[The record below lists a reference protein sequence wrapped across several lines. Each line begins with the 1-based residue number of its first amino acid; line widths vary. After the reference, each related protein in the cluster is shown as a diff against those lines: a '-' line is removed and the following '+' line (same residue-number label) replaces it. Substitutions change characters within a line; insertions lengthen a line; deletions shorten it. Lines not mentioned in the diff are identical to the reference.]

1 MIGSNVIS
9 LFRPR
14 PVDRDWN
21 NQELAEFYRV
31 ESSLISVGF
40 HVDTERGLSDEG
52 EPWFVFVDASSGDVI
67 VHCARTDGAYLI
79 ASAAFEGVLRGVD
92 FRALVEAF
100 LEHQPLA
107 LPRIETPEQRN
118 NIHLHPSAFL
128 VALVATAFFKLSST
142 SAEAAVLGD
151 GDARHDPYGTDAD
164 SASDRLGM
172 ELDKRQSL
180 VVLAAVA
187 VVTGQAISD
196 VTDVSGMGT
205 TARFLSEND
214 APAEGRS
221 AISASLPTFVEKTDG
236 SRLADTINGV
246 GVGEPELL
254 SSTDGGSGSI
264 FSTVLADV
272 LFGDAPIDLTAA
284 GPKAGSSGFSDG
296 DTAGLALAA
305 LGQTLLDFSGSALDM
320 SSMGHAI
327 RNLGHHAI
335 SSPAEES
342 GAADKDALI
351 LTQASAS
358 DASTRALSP
367 AVQVVDMQGLERGD
381 GVSGGQVSA
390 VVPSQP
396 VKETPSAVAPVD
408 EQPYIP
414 PETTSGIDLQR
425 LLHSVAGEL
434 DVKVGQVRIDAEV
447 RSYDDDA
454 RALILDFVQQEDD
467 RRTFSSGQDL
477 IVYDSRL
484 SDAVDKD
491 ISFVTWT
498 LDNGATIS
506 ILGVVDYDQLAA

>member
-14 PVDRDWN
+14 SVDRDWN

-31 ESSLISVGF
+31 ESSLITVGF

-52 EPWFVFVDASSGDVI
+52 DPWFVFVDATSGDVI

-92 FRALVEAF
+92 FRALVESF
-100 LEHQPLA
+100 LDRQPLA

-151 GDARHDPYGTDAD
+151 GDGGHDPYGTDAD
-164 SASDRLGM
+164 GASDRLGM

-196 VTDVSGMGT
+196 VTDVSGMGAS
-205 TARFLSEND
+205 ARFLSDSD
-214 APAEGRS
+214 APVEGRS
-221 AISASLPTFVEKTDG
+221 GASATLPTFVEKADGPRLTDP
-236 SRLADTINGV
+236 INGIV
-246 GVGEPELL
+246 VEEPEPL
-254 SSTDGGSGSI
+254 SSSDTGSGSI
-264 FSTVLADV
+264 FSAVLADV
-272 LFGDAPIDLTAA
+272 LFGDAPLDLSAVEL
-284 GPKAGSSGFSDG
+284 KAGGGVVSEGGGS
-296 DTAGLALAA
+296 GLALAS
-305 LGQTLLDFSGSALDM
+305 LGQALLDFSGSALDM
-320 SSMGHAI
+320 SSMGHAV
-327 RNLGHHAI
+327 RNLSHHSM
-335 SSPAEES
+335 SSTAEETRK
-342 GAADKDALI
+342 ADTDSLS
-351 LTQASAS
+351 LTSIPASETSAR
-358 DASTRALSP
+358 TVTP
-367 AVQVVDMQGLERGD
+367 AVQFLDAQGLERGD
-381 GVSGGQVSA
+381 GLSSGGQVSTTMPQPGKE
-390 VVPSQP
+390 VPP
-396 VKETPSAVAPVD
+396 AD

-434 DVKVGQVRIDAEV
+434 DVKVGQVRIDGEV
-447 RSYDDDA
+447 RTYDDDA

-467 RRTFSSGQDL
+467 RRTFSSGHDL

-484 SDAVDKD
+484 SDVDEKN

-506 ILGVVDYDQLAA
+506 LLGVIDYDQVAA